1 MSRAEVRIDAVPE
14 GVQAIVAQAAADL
27 IERRGLDPEVVS
39 VTKLE
44 RIERLDTENET
55 PLYGDF
61 GQGAPADYRVFFL
74 AKGIQ
79 YVYETRRGKS
89 PKLTD
94 EQFVV

>member
-1 MSRAEVRIDAVPE
+1 MSRAKVRIDAVPE
-14 GVQAIVAQAAADL
+14 GAQVVVAQAATDL
-27 IERRGLDPEVVS
+27 VERRGLDPEIVS

-55 PLYGDF
+55 PPYGDF
-61 GQGAPADYRVFFL
+61 GQGAPAGYRVFFL
-74 AKGIQ
+74 AKGVQ

-89 PKLTD
+89 PKLIE

>member
-1 MSRAEVRIDAVPE
+1 MSIAPMRIDAVPE
-14 GVQAIVAQAAADL
+14 SAQTMVAKAATDL
-27 IERRGLDPEVVS
+27 IERHDLDPEIVS

-55 PLYGDF
+55 PSYGDF
-61 GQGAPADYRVFFL
+61 GLGAPDDYRIFFL
-74 AKGIQ
+74 AKGVQ

-89 PKLTD
+89 PKLTA

>member
-1 MSRAEVRIDAVPE
+1 MSRTAVRIDAVPE
-14 GVQAIVAQAAADL
+14 GAQAIVAEAAADL
-27 IERRGLDPEVVS
+27 IERHCLDPEIVA

-74 AKGIQ
+74 AKGVQ
-79 YVYETRRGKS
+79 YVYETRRGSS
-89 PKLTD
+89 PKLTA